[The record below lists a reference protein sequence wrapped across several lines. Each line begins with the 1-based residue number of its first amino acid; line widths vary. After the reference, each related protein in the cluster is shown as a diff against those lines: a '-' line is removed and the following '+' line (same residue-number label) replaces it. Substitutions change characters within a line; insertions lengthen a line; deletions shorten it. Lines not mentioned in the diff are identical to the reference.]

1 MFTVRDFTVPRRNRL
16 VIKAKVR
23 QIALQS
29 SVFSVRTN
37 IKSSRLE
44 RKISKA
50 IVISFL
56 EILSLLSQKQ
66 ETNLYSDKACPN
78 PNYLT
83 SRAGTSAFT
92 STSSSLLGFIRPLP
106 PLPLYYTRQTSYSHV
121 SHYPFWRRR
130 RIHSYLGLALNLD
143 SSSSCKCSKGAFT
156 NDVSREGEGVTQ
168 FLTKGREGVWIWY

>member
-66 ETNLYSDKACPN
+66 ETNLYSDKACPI
-78 PNYLT
+78 PNYVSDIASWNIRLHIH
-83 SRAGTSAFT
+83 FLL
-92 STSSSLLGFIRPLP
+92 LLGFIRPLP
-106 PLPLYYTRQTSYSHV
+106 PLPLCQTDKLLPRISLSVLAPPPH
-121 SHYPFWRRR
+121 PFPP
-130 RIHSYLGLALNLD
+130 S
-143 SSSSCKCSKGAFT
+143 
-156 NDVSREGEGVTQ
+156 
-168 FLTKGREGVWIWY
+168 